1 MHGRVVDPSETREST
16 TSYGGGSGSGSGT
29 HPHRSTVSASPA
41 SDFASGAT
49 VIEIWLAEPYQVRPP
64 IESQLYLH
72 ISFVSTFICTIH

>member
-1 MHGRVVDPSETREST
+1 MIHMLDPSETRESV

-49 VIEIWLAEPYQVRPP
+49 VIEIWLAEPHQVRPSEY
-64 IESQLYLH
+64 I
-72 ISFVSTFICTIH
+72 